1 MARRRSAGV
10 AEDLFGIAAAL
21 PWWAGVILGAV
32 AYAVLHRFA
41 VAEVATT
48 ATPGQIGQMVVG
60 QMTKSLAYAGQFIIP
75 VLFLAGAAASHLGR
89 RKRERLV
96 SDSAQGLPGQTL
108 RGMNWQEFELLVGEA
123 FRLTGYSVAETGG
136 GGADGGVDLVLKK
149 GGELFLV
156 QCKQWRAFK
165 VSVTTV
171 RELYGVMAARGAAG
185 GFVVTSGAFTND
197 AQAFAE
203 GRNIELIDGSALEA
217 MIEIARGAQR
227 PSTAAGEQAVL
238 PDAATNVVSAEVA
251 TPTCPRCGAAM
262 VNRIAKQGSNAG
274 NAFWGCSGFPAC
286 RGVRPIA

>member
-1 MARRRSAGV
+1 
-10 AEDLFGIAAAL
+10 
-21 PWWAGVILGAV
+21 
-32 AYAVLHRFA
+32 
-41 VAEVATT
+41 
-48 ATPGQIGQMVVG
+48 
-60 QMTKSLAYAGQFIIP
+60 MT
-75 VLFLAGAAASHLGR
+75 
-89 RKRERLV
+89 
-96 SDSAQGLPGQTL
+96 
-108 RGMNWQEFELLVGEA
+108 WQEFELLVGEA
-123 FRLTGYSVAETGG
+123 FRLKGYSVAETGG

-227 PSTAAGEQAVL
+227 PSAAAGEQVVL
-238 PDAATNVVSAEVA
+238 PDAATNVVSAGVA

-262 VNRIAKQGSNAG
+262 VNRIAKQGPNAG
-274 NAFWGCSGFPAC
+274 NPFWGCSGFPAC
-286 RGVRPIA
+286 RGVRPIE